1 MKATGVVR
9 RIDELGRIVIP
20 KEIRRN
26 LRIKNGDNVEIYTD
40 ANENIILKKYSIFKQ
55 LGDFA
60 QNFTDAMNSFLKHN
74 IIITD
79 TDNVIAISGD
89 LKDKYLNKEISE
101 DLMVSIKRRNNILE
115 KHPKKI
121 KIIKDEEIEGTY
133 VINMV
138 YINGD
143 VVGLVIIL
151 STDSQM
157 TELEERITG
166 IAAQFLTKYL
176 EE

>member
-89 LKDKYLNKEISE
+89 LKDKYVNKEISE

>member
-26 LRIKNGDNVEIYTD
+26 LRIKNGDNIEIYTD